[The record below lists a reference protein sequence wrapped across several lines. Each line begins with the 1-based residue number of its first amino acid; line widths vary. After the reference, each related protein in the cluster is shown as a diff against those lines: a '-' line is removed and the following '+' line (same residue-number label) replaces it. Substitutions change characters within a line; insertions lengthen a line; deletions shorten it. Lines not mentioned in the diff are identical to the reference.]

1 MLGEY
6 WKAVQQKVC
15 VKCIDGDRHGNCR
28 LSPQFDCGLKKYFS
42 NVVHVIQTT
51 HSDNVL
57 DYSAA
62 LRREVC
68 SHCQEQTSEGQCYVR
83 NMLDCPLDRY
93 FPLIIGAINEVQQM
107 QMSR

>member
-57 DYSAA
+57 D
-62 LRREVC
+62 
-68 SHCQEQTSEGQCYVR
+68 
-83 NMLDCPLDRY
+83 
-93 FPLIIGAINEVQQM
+93 
-107 QMSR
+107 